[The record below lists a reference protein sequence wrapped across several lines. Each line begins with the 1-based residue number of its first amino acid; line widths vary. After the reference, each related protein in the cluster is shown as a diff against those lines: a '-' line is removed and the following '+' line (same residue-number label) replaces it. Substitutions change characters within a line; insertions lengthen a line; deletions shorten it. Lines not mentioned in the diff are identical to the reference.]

1 MLLRAVQEMDNP
13 DTADNTDPAT
23 GVAQKE
29 LEIVEEK
36 LRTVQDTI
44 ARSRGNTGP

>member
-1 MLLRAVQEMDNP
+1 MDNP